1 MASIKD
7 VAKHAGVSVTT
18 VSRVLNNRGYI
29 GKETRKKVE
38 ASMKALDY
46 QPNQIARALLK
57 NQSSVI
63 GLIVPDISHP
73 FFAELINWIESTASE
88 HDLKVLVC
96 NSLQEAEKE
105 ANYITMLKQNRVDGI
120 IMCSHSQEVEAYR
133 DVKMPLV
140 SFDRILSPTIPYVAS
155 DNFRGGELATQHLI
169 DRGCKKL
176 LYISGPLE
184 NDLLANR
191 RGDAFQLKCLK
202 ENVEWKILE
211 GAHVKAT
218 FEGNWKFIEA
228 EIGPYLTDYDGIFC
242 SNDIMAYTLY
252 MYASENGICVPEQMK
267 IIGYDYHSF
276 TRMLKQPLLTTIKQ
290 PIESMGKMLCLSLI
304 DQIEGKSDK
313 QVNNNVFDVE
323 LIVGETT

>member
-29 GKETRKKVE
+29 GKETRQKVE
-38 ASMKALDY
+38 EAMKTLDY

-63 GLIVPDISHP
+63 GVIVPDLSHP
-73 FFAELINWIESTASE
+73 FFAELINWIESTASR
-88 HDLKVLVC
+88 HHLKLLVC

-120 IMCSHSQEVEAYR
+120 IMCSHSQEVKAYR
-133 DVKMPLV
+133 NVGMPLV

-155 DNFRGGELATQHLI
+155 DNFRGGEMATQHLI
-169 DRGCKKL
+169 DQGCKKL
-176 LYISGPLE
+176 LYISGPLD

-191 RGDAFQLKCLK
+191 RGDAFQLKCMK
-202 ENVEWKILE
+202 SNVEWKILE
-211 GAHVKAT
+211 GAHIKAT
-218 FEGNWKFIEA
+218 FEDNWNYIDK
-228 EIGPYLTDYDGIFC
+228 EIGAYLEDYDGIFC

-252 MYASENGICVPEQMK
+252 MYATENGIQVPEQVK

-290 PIESMGKMLCLSLI
+290 PIESMGKMLCHSLI
-304 DQIEGKSDK
+304 EQIEGKSVK

-323 LIVGETT
+323 LVKGETT

>member
-38 ASMKALDY
+38 IAIKALDY

-57 NQSSVI
+57 KQSSLI
-63 GLIVPDISHP
+63 GVIVPDLSHP

-88 HDLKVLVC
+88 NNLKLLVC

-120 IMCSHSQEVEAYR
+120 IMCSHSQEVEVYR

-155 DNFRGGELATQHLI
+155 DNFRGGEMATQHLI
-169 DRGCKKL
+169 EQGCKKL
-176 LYISGPLE
+176 LYISGPLD

-191 RGDAFQLKCLK
+191 RGDAFQLKCMK
-202 ENVEWKILE
+202 ADVEWKILE
-211 GAHVKAT
+211 GAHIKAT
-218 FEGNWKFIEA
+218 FEDNWKYIET
-228 EIGPYLTDYDGIFC
+228 EIGPYLADYDGIFC

-252 MYASENGICVPEQMK
+252 IYASEKGIRVPEQVK

-290 PIESMGKMLCLSLI
+290 PIESMGKMLCRSLI
-304 DQIEGKSDK
+304 EQIEGKSVK
-313 QVNNNVFDVE
+313 QVNNNVYDVE
-323 LIVGETT
+323 LIIGETT